1 MIPPPSPYRCCTFCM
16 ETPARCLAP
25 HFTQLYTALV
35 VLLLN
40 HTGLIIPSIPFPP
53 PLPPAPCLRSFPPL
67 QNPQI
72 LLLNI
77 ELELKSEKENAEIRL
92 DDPAQ
97 YQSIVDAG
105 GCAHCVDR
113 CCSC

>member
-1 MIPPPSPYRCCTFCM
+1 MAACSM
-16 ETPARCLAP
+16 
-25 HFTQLYTALV
+25 
-35 VLLLN
+35 
-40 HTGLIIPSIPFPP
+40 
-53 PLPPAPCLRSFPPL
+53 L

-105 GCAHCVDR
+105 VLTVETVLT
-113 CCSC
+113 CC

>member
-1 MIPPPSPYRCCTFCM
+1 MVLCLLPSCCNNAASLALLPLHILLLTKFALCLPYRPLFPPC
-16 ETPARCLAP
+16 RS
-25 HFTQLYTALV
+25 
-35 VLLLN
+35 LLLTI
-40 HTGLIIPSIPFPP
+40 H
-53 PLPPAPCLRSFPPL
+53 PLSACMAACSML

-105 GCAHCVDR
+105 VLTVETVLT
-113 CCSC
+113 CC

>member
-1 MIPPPSPYRCCTFCM
+1 M

-25 HFTQLYTALV
+25 HFTQLYTAL
-35 VLLLN
+35 
-40 HTGLIIPSIPFPP
+40 HSLICPAAQPLWHNNTLYTRPPP